1 MNKEQ
6 FINYLKKIDINIKE
20 NQINQ
25 LDMYYNLL
33 ITENQKINLTG
44 ITEYNLVYLK
54 HFYDSLTLNKI
65 IKLDNQTL
73 CDIGT
78 GAGFP
83 GIVLKIVF
91 PNLKVTLIEPLNKR
105 CNFLKLVIDTLELKD
120 ITIINERAEDYGK
133 KVRETHDIVTSRAVA
148 NLKELIE
155 YSIPLLKVNGHF
167 IPMKSNI
174 DKELN
179 NIETS
184 LSKLKSKIIKIEK
197 FKLPIEESERT
208 LLDIIKL
215 EPTKNIYP
223 RNYSQIKKNPL

>member
-133 KVRETHDIVTSRAVA
+133 KVRETYDIVTSRAVA

-155 YSIPLLKVNGHF
+155 YY
-167 IPMKSNI
+167 
-174 DKELN
+174 
-179 NIETS
+179 
-184 LSKLKSKIIKIEK
+184 KLQ
-197 FKLPIEESERT
+197 IEEE
-208 LLDIIKL
+208 KL
-215 EPTKNIYP
+215 REYVDEFF
-223 RNYSQIKKNPL
+223 R

>member
-83 GIVLKIVF
+83 GIVLKIV
-91 PNLKVTLIEPLNKR
+91 
-105 CNFLKLVIDTLELKD
+105 
-120 ITIINERAEDYGK
+120 
-133 KVRETHDIVTSRAVA
+133 
-148 NLKELIE
+148 
-155 YSIPLLKVNGHF
+155 
-167 IPMKSNI
+167 
-174 DKELN
+174 
-179 NIETS
+179 
-184 LSKLKSKIIKIEK
+184 
-197 FKLPIEESERT
+197 
-208 LLDIIKL
+208 
-215 EPTKNIYP
+215 
-223 RNYSQIKKNPL
+223 